1 MVLRRCPSL
10 RLPDHG
16 SEVFLLGAIAIGV
29 IILLGIAINRG
40 LVGNGFDVAAF
51 LLVLQ
56 RIIEA
61 IQKRWEQRSVDKM
74 GASLANAPPSDP
86 PAEDPQRKD

>member
-1 MVLRRCPSL
+1 MKVPSL
-10 RLPDHG
+10 RLTDHG
-16 SEVFLLGAIAIGV
+16 SEIALLSAIGIGVVFLLWRAIE
-29 IILLGIAINRG
+29 RG
-40 LVGNGFDVAAF
+40 LVGDGFDVAAF

-61 IQKRWEQRSVDKM
+61 VQGRWTQRSVDRM

-86 PAEDPQRKD
+86 PADPK